1 MLSFTSLRDKRSRRD
16 VHGVLEELCD
26 NGLTTFGS
34 AMHNFWSCPSKK
46 AKPQETSDTRATP
59 DTDNISANGNKPQ
72 DRRVRSTLK
81 TNTGMKAMNDG
92 SKIDLSD
99 EINLTYDVSDEALET
114 TAGAIR
120 EKAGA
125 FTLAFCSGLDTCPS

>member
-1 MLSFTSLRDKRSRRD
+1 
-16 VHGVLEELCD
+16 
-26 NGLTTFGS
+26 
-34 AMHNFWSCPSKK
+34 
-46 AKPQETSDTRATP
+46 
-59 DTDNISANGNKPQ
+59 
-72 DRRVRSTLK
+72 
-81 TNTGMKAMNDG
+81 MKAMNDG